1 MQNQLM
7 LIAKD
12 PKQTKA
18 MLKDSKRKNSWKD
31 YVYFF
36 KTDFLNNEPIKYVQN
51 ILQRPI
57 IFRGQFLW
65 RMASPWISLEIYCL
79 TGWLIHI
86 IYDYNNLTKIKL
98 YIKKEIEIFCSN
110 ISNTYDNLNEI
121 IILFEILNYRIQIL
135 YHDGVSC
142 R

>member
-86 IYDYNNLTKIKL
+86 TYDYSNLTKIKL
-98 YIKKEIEIFCSN
+98 YIKKEIEILGSN
-110 ISNTYDNLNEI
+110 ISNISLFFLRFWI
-121 IILFEILNYRIQIL
+121 IEFKFYIMMGF
-135 YHDGVSC
+135 HVSKGMSF
-142 R
+142 